1 MARTKTQFD
10 RVMEDLSS
18 KVRAALGV
26 LIGTNT
32 AVYVA
37 PADVAEHILSPYT
50 GLSEDEHEEVVKRVG
65 ALLST
70 MSRKGN
76 CDIYRTDHKIQ
87 PKAINR
93 KAQYGYRIGPVL
105 TPIRTTEVRMQEKMT
120 ADMVASATEDPV
132 AFLLSIKAQL
142 PLLKLN
148 ALMVE
153 ICGEIQN
160 RVMEQHVAMSHLD
173 KRMKELSEDFKSL
186 SGVAN
191 AEEAEPVQEQEAV
204 QGRSK
209 KKARG

>member
-1 MARTKTQFD
+1 MARKTEFE
-10 RVMEDLSS
+10 RMMEDLSS
-18 KVRAALGV
+18 KVRSALGV

-32 AVYVA
+32 TLYVA
-37 PADVAEHILSPYT
+37 PADVAEHILSSSSA
-50 GLSEDEHEEVVKRVG
+50 LSEDEREELVRRVG

-70 MSRKGN
+70 MNRKGN

-87 PKAINR
+87 PKAVNR
-93 KAQYGYRIGPVL
+93 KAQYGYRIGPCL
-105 TPIRTTEVRMQEKMT
+105 TPIRTTEVRLQEKMT
-120 ADMVASATEDPV
+120 ADMVASATEDPIE
-132 AFLLSIKAQL
+132 FLLSIKGQL

-160 RVMEQHVAMSHLD
+160 RVMEQHVAMSQLD

-186 SGVAN
+186 SGVTN